1 MDKLK
6 PLIFSFSLKNP
17 APGRGFLAHSMSACV
32 SLPVSSMLT
41 VAAAGMGY
49 KAHAPHYGGVMPA
62 VWSVE

>member
-17 APGRGFLAHSMSACV
+17 APGRGFLAHSMSASV

-41 VAAAGMGY
+41 VAAAGMG
-49 KAHAPHYGGVMPA
+49 
-62 VWSVE
+62 